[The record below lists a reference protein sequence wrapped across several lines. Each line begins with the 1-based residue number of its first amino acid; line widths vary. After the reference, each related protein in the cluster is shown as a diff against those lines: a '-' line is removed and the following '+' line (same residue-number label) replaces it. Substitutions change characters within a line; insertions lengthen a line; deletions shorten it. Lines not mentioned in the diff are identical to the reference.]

1 MKDFYEFDSHR
12 RCAGSEIAQTH
23 TLSLEIMGI
32 DREDVVL
39 EVGCGGGALLSK
51 ITMTGSVAVGLDLSE
66 TQIKYTKTRL
76 QDALLIVGDSERLPL
91 KDNVFTKC
99 FAVEILEHVQ
109 NPGQIM
115 KEIRRV
121 LKDNGELI
129 IVVPNDRNWF
139 IHRILQGYFR
149 AAFYDYGHIHDFSSI
164 GKLEPFLKGFK
175 VLMVR
180 ETNVPTIPMRG
191 IIGQLFLSLNK
202 ILKRQEASVIPTK
215 KDHENTYTRLLTYEK
230 CFLSIAPKLT
240 LHLVIKLKKN
250 ERPCTKIFRE
260 ES

>member
-1 MKDFYEFDSHR
+1 MKEFYELDSRR
-12 RCAGSEIAQTH
+12 RCAGSKIAQTH

-51 ITMTGSVAVGLDLSE
+51 ITMTGSVAVGLDISE
-66 TQIKYTKTRL
+66 TQIKHTKTHL
-76 QDALLIVGDSERLPL
+76 QDALLIVGVSERLPL

-99 FAVEILEHVQ
+99 FAVEIIEHVQ

-129 IVVPNDRNWF
+129 IVVPNDKNWF
-139 IHRILQGYFR
+139 IYRILQGHFR
-149 AAFYDYGHIHDFSSI
+149 AAFYDYGHLYDFSSI

-175 VLMVR
+175 VLMLR
-180 ETNVPTIPMRG
+180 ETNVPTIPILG
-191 IIGQLFLSLNK
+191 IIDQLLRGFNK
-202 ILKRQEASVIPTK
+202 ILKRQEANVISTR
-215 KDHENTYTRLLTYEK
+215 KDHENAYTRLLTYNNR
-230 CFLSIAPKLT
+230 FSPIAPKLT
-240 LHLVIKLKKN
+240 LHLIIKLKKN
-250 ERPCTKIFRE
+250 DGANARILKE

>member
-1 MKDFYEFDSHR
+1 MKEFYDLDSRR

-39 EVGCGGGALLSK
+39 EVGCGGGALLSM
-51 ITMTGSVAVGLDLSE
+51 INVTGAVAVGLDISE
-66 TQIKYTKTRL
+66 IQIKYTKTHL
-76 QDALLIVGDSERLPL
+76 QNALLIVGDSERLPL

-99 FAVEILEHVQ
+99 FAVEVLEHVQ

-121 LKDNGELI
+121 LIDNGELI
-129 IVVPNDRNWF
+129 IVVPNDKNWF
-139 IHRILQGYFR
+139 IHRILLGYFR
-149 AAFYDYGHIHDFSSI
+149 AAFYDYGHLHDFSSI

-180 ETNVPTIPMRG
+180 ETNVPTIPISG
-191 IIGQLFLSLNK
+191 IIGQLLRVFNK
-202 ILKRQEASVIPTK
+202 ISKSQEANVIPTRK
-215 KDHENTYTRLLTYEK
+215 NHENAYTHLLTYYNR
-230 CFLSIAPKLT
+230 FLSIVPKLT
-240 LHLVIKLKKN
+240 LHLIIKLKKN
-250 ERPCTKIFRE
+250 DEANTRILRE

>member
-1 MKDFYEFDSHR
+1 MKEFYDLDSRR

-23 TLSLEIMGI
+23 KLSLGIMGI

-51 ITMTGSVAVGLDLSE
+51 INMTVAVGLDISE
-66 TQIKYTKTRL
+66 TQIKYAKTHL
-76 QDALLIVGDSERLPL
+76 QDAFLIVGDAERLAL

-109 NPGQIM
+109 NPGQMM

-129 IVVPNDRNWF
+129 IVVPNDKNWF

-149 AAFYDYGHIHDFSSI
+149 EAFYDYGHLHDFSSLE
-164 GKLEPFLKGFK
+164 KLKPLLKGFK
-175 VLMVR
+175 ILMAR
-180 ETNVPTIPMRG
+180 ENSAPTIPMRG
-191 IIGQLFLSLNK
+191 IIDQLLRGFSK
-202 ILKRQEASVIPTK
+202 ISKRQEANVIPTK
-215 KDHENTYTRLLTYEK
+215 KDHENTYTHLLFSK
-230 CFLSIAPKLT
+230 KRFLSIAPKLT
-240 LHLVIKLKKN
+240 LHFIIKLKKN
-250 ERPCTKIFRE
+250 EGAHARILRE